1 MSYYKTIIKTGYDS
15 ILNGD
20 FKYECKFAF
29 FPIIYNENSEP
40 CMSNNGPYKQFN
52 NKVVIPPKG
61 GILSVKIDYV
71 KIYHSKF
78 KDEDVLLGIYTLTG
92 DNICDVYEL
101 RNGISKHTCI
111 LTPNT
116 DISINTM
123 EQDINELEMFED
135 LSLKPLS
142 LKEVKNKV
150 ETVEEETESVN
161 INNLFQLIFVIYIKK
176 EAYDAYINHNNL
188 ESASSK
194 IRSIYSFTKKEIIN
208 NCPENTGMP
217 SFIKKANM
225 NINNTDTILSAQ
237 ALVNTAENEMFS
249 LYTMI

>member
-15 ILNGD
+15 ILDGN

-40 CMSNNGPYKQFN
+40 CMSNNSPYKQFN
-52 NKVVIPPKG
+52 NKVAIPPEG
-61 GILSVKIDYV
+61 GILSVGIDYV

-101 RNGISKHTCI
+101 HNGISKHTCI

-116 DISINTM
+116 GINTM

-150 ETVEEETESVN
+150 ETVEETESVN

-208 NCPENTGMP
+208 NCPENTDQLLP
-217 SFIKKANM
+217 SFVKKANM
-225 NINNTDTILSAQ
+225 SNTDTILSAQ

-249 LYTMI
+249 LYTMK

>member
-1 MSYYKTIIKTGYDS
+1 
-15 ILNGD
+15 
-20 FKYECKFAF
+20 
-29 FPIIYNENSEP
+29 
-40 CMSNNGPYKQFN
+40 
-52 NKVVIPPKG
+52 
-61 GILSVKIDYV
+61 
-71 KIYHSKF
+71 
-78 KDEDVLLGIYTLTG
+78 LTG
-92 DNICDVYEL
+92 DNITDVYEL

-123 EQDINELEMFED
+123 EQDINELETESVIEMLD
-135 LSLKPLS
+135 KLTLKPLS

-150 ETVEEETESVN
+150 ENVEETESVN

-225 NINNTDTILSAQ
+225 NMSNTDSILSAQ

-249 LYTMI
+249 FIYDDIKNINSIINKIIINRTL